1 WLGRGGRHSEREECG
16 ARDLFRRNV
25 DQVEGDQLAMRML
38 FNRRRVALY
47 RWLLQLVGDK
57 ALAEDLSFPK
67 IISGRIGGAA
77 RTGSGAGPLDRQPRG
92 DSSSRRHFVE
102 CERETRRAIAA
113 GERDMLAQHTD

>member
-1 WLGRGGRHSEREECG
+1 LDVVVVTLNERNAAPETGSDEMLIRWI
-16 ARDLFRRNV
+16 A
-25 DQVEGDQLAMRML
+25 EGDQLAMRML

-77 RTGSGAGPLDRQPRG
+77 RTGSGAGPLDRP
-92 DSSSRRHFVE
+92 
-102 CERETRRAIAA
+102 T
-113 GERDMLAQHTD
+113 

>member
-1 WLGRGGRHSEREECG
+1 MVVVTLNERNTAPETCSDEMLIRGI
-16 ARDLFRRNV
+16 A
-25 DQVEGDQLAMRML
+25 EGDQLAMRML

-77 RTGSGAGPLDRQPRG
+77 RTGSGAGPLDRP
-92 DSSSRRHFVE
+92 
-102 CERETRRAIAA
+102 T
-113 GERDMLAQHTD
+113 

>member
-1 WLGRGGRHSEREECG
+1 
-16 ARDLFRRNV
+16 
-25 DQVEGDQLAMRML
+25 MRML

-77 RTGSGAGPLDRQPRG
+77 RTGSGAGPLDRPTWGRLIVPPPLC
-92 DSSSRRHFVE
+92 R
-102 CERETRRAIAA
+102 
-113 GERDMLAQHTD
+113 M

>member
-1 WLGRGGRHSEREECG
+1 
-16 ARDLFRRNV
+16 
-25 DQVEGDQLAMRML
+25 MRML

-77 RTGSGAGPLDRQPRG
+77 RTGSGAGPLGSPDLGATHRP
-92 DSSSRRHFVE
+92 
-102 CERETRRAIAA
+102 AA
-113 GERDMLAQHTD
+113 TLSNVKGKRDAPSLPANVTCLHNTQTNRSEPTM